1 MTVIRKIVLES
12 NDDMIDKILEKLHN
26 ECDHW
31 ANELLVN
38 AGLDDLEW
46 DEYEKY
52 ESKLVKEIFNDVM
65 ARMIF
70 DSKAE

>member
-1 MTVIRKIVLES
+1 MTIVRKITLEA
-12 NDDMIDKILEKLHN
+12 NDDMIDSILEELKN
-26 ECDHW
+26 ECDYW
-31 ANELLVN
+31 AENLLEK

-46 DEYEKY
+46 DEYEEY
-52 ESKLVKEIFNDVM
+52 ESKLAKEIFNDVM